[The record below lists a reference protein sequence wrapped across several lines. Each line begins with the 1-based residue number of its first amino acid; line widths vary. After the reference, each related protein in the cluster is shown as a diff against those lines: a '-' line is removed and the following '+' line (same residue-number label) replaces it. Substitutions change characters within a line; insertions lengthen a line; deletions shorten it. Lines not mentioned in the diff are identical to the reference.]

1 MKADQIIKNA
11 KIFTSGK
18 KHPQATALVV
28 KDGKFVYVGDEAGL
42 ANFEGEVT
50 DLGGKF
56 IMPGIIDSHV
66 HVTIGVA
73 FDYVDLGVRFEPD
86 GKQSA
91 MDFMS
96 AYIKEHPG
104 EKCYRFLVERHY
116 LKGEEITKED
126 LDKVSPDAE
135 LILLEGECHSN
146 WVNSKVLKR
155 MGIADDTPD
164 PVPGLAYYVRKDGHV
179 TGNSFETAS
188 WPILFDGTNELTEE
202 QIVASVSR
210 WIEFSKKEG
219 VSAVFDA
226 GFPEHNPVH
235 ERMYDV
241 LCKLDQE
248 GKLPIY
254 IDGCYVLTRP
264 SKMHEAIEEV
274 KRFNKKYNTEHL
286 KVHTL
291 KIFMDGTLKIETA
304 AMVTPYV
311 DTGVTGTTAFQPAQ
325 VAEILKALNEA
336 GLDLHVHTV
345 GEAASRVILDG
356 VELARKEL
364 GDKYHMKVTC
374 AHLEVQD
381 DADLDR
387 FAKLGVFANY
397 TPWWHN
403 GGGPG
408 ALAQM
413 LGERRS
419 RNMYRCKTVWNTG
432 ALVAWSSDNVAY
444 GDFTTWSPYLGMEI
458 GMTRTISEKT
468 NVPPYCISPETNPPY
483 EEKMNMEEML
493 LGYTI
498 NGAKQLGIEAKK
510 GSIEVGKDADFLVFD
525 KDLLTAEKEG
535 FSYNKPADVYF
546 AGKKVNG

>member
-1 MKADQIIKNA
+1 MKADTIIKNA
-11 KIFTSGK
+11 KIFTSDK
-18 KHPQATALVV
+18 KNPLATALVV
-28 KDGKFVYVGDEAGL
+28 NDGKFVYVGDEAGL
-42 ANFEGEVT
+42 KDFEGEVT

-86 GKQSA
+86 GKKGA

-96 AYIKEHPG
+96 SYIKEHPG
-104 EKCYRFLVERHY
+104 QKRYRFLVERHY
-116 LKGEEITKED
+116 LRGEEITKED
-126 LDKVSPDAE
+126 LDKVCPDAE

-155 MGIADDTPD
+155 MGIFDDTPD

-188 WPILFDGTNELTEE
+188 WPILFDGSSELTEE
-202 QIVASVSR
+202 QIRASVER
-210 WIEFSKKEG
+210 WIEWSKKQG

-364 GDKYHMKVTC
+364 GDKYHVRVTC

-413 LGERRS
+413 LGEKRS
-419 RNMYRCKTVWNTG
+419 MRMYRCNTVWNTG
-432 ALVAWSSDNVAY
+432 AQVAWSSDNVAY

-468 NVPPYCISPETNPPY
+468 NVPPYCISPKTNPPY
-483 EEKMNMEEML
+483 EEKMNIEEML
-493 LGYTI
+493 IGYTI
-498 NGAKQLGIEAKK
+498 NGARQLGIEAAK

-525 KDLLTAEKEG
+525 KDLLTAEHEG
-535 FSYNKPADVYF
+535 FSHNLPTVVFID
-546 AGKKVNG
+546 GKKVD

>member
-11 KIFTSGK
+11 RIFTSDK
-18 KHPQATALVV
+18 SNPQATALVV
-28 KDGKFVYVGDEAGL
+28 KDGKFVYVGNQADL
-42 ANFEGEVT
+42 SDYEGEVT
-50 DLGGKF
+50 DMGGKF

-73 FDYVDLGVRFEPD
+73 FDYADLGVRFEPD

-91 MDFMS
+91 LDFM
-96 AYIKEHPG
+96 AGYIKEHPG
-104 EKCYRFLVERHY
+104 QARYRFFVERKR
-116 LKGEEITKED
+116 LNGEEIVKED
-126 LDKVSPDAE
+126 LDSICPDKE

-155 MGIADDTPD
+155 MGITDETPD

-188 WPILFDGTNELTEE
+188 WPILFDGVNDLTDE
-202 QIVASVSR
+202 QIEASVQR
-210 WIEFSKKEG
+210 WIDFSKAAG
-219 VSAVFDA
+219 VTSVFDA

-235 ERMYDV
+235 ERMYEILARMD
-241 LCKLDQE
+241 KE

-274 KRFNKKYNTEHL
+274 KRFNRKFNSEHL

-311 DTGVTGTTAFQPAQ
+311 DTGYKGTTAFRPEQ

-345 GEAASRVILDG
+345 GEAASRVVLDG
-356 VELARKEL
+356 VELAQKEL
-364 GDKYHMKVTC
+364 GDKYHVKVTC
-374 AHLEVQD
+374 AHLEVQ
-381 DADLDR
+381 ADEDLTR
-387 FAKLGVFANY
+387 FAKLGVFANF
-397 TPWWHN
+397 TPWWHC

-408 ALAQM
+408 ILAPM
-413 LGERRS
+413 LGEKRS
-419 RNMYRCKTVWNTG
+419 RNMYRCKTVWDTG

-444 GDFTTWSPYLGMEI
+444 GDFLTWNPYLGMEI
-458 GMTRTISEKT
+458 GMVRCISEKA
-468 NVPPYCISPETNPPY
+468 NVPDYYVSPVPNPPAN
-483 EEKMNMEEML
+483 ETMNIEEML

-498 NGAKQLGIEAKK
+498 NGAKQLGIEASK
-510 GSIEVGKDADFLVFD
+510 GSIAPGKDADFLVFD
-525 KDLLTAEKEG
+525 KDLLTAEKDG
-535 FSYNKPADVYF
+535 FSHIKPSEVYSC
-546 AGKKVNG
+546 GKKLN

>member
-11 KIFTSGK
+11 KIFTSDK
-18 KHPQATALVV
+18 NSPQATALVV
-28 KDGKFVYVGDEAGL
+28 KDGKFVYVGNEAGL
-42 ANFEGEVT
+42 KGFEGEVT

-73 FDYVDLGVRFEPD
+73 FDYADLGVRFEPN
-86 GKQSA
+86 GKQGA
-91 MDFMS
+91 MDFMA

-104 EKCYRFLVERHY
+104 QKCYRFLLERHF
-116 LKGEEITKED
+116 LNGEEITKED
-126 LDKVSPDAE
+126 LDAICPDSE

-188 WPILFDGTNELTEE
+188 WPILFDGVNDLTDE
-202 QIVASVSR
+202 QIAASLQR
-210 WIEFSKKEG
+210 WIDFSKNAG

-226 GFPEHNPVH
+226 AFPEHNPIH
-235 ERMYDV
+235 ERMYEI
-241 LCKLDQE
+241 LCKLDKQ

-254 IDGCYVLTRP
+254 IDGSYVLTRP
-264 SKMHEAIEEV
+264 SKMHEALEEV
-274 KRFNKKYNTEHL
+274 RRFSRKFNSEHL

-304 AMVTPYV
+304 AQVTPYV
-311 DTGVTGTTAFQPAQ
+311 DTGVTGTTAFKPAQ
-325 VAEILKALNEA
+325 VAEILKSLNEA

-345 GEAASRVILDG
+345 GAAASRVVLDG
-356 VELARKEL
+356 VELAQKEL
-364 GDKYHMKVTC
+364 GDKYHVKVTC

-381 DADLDR
+381 DADLNR

-408 ALAQM
+408 ILAPM
-413 LGERRS
+413 LGEKRATT
-419 RNMYRCKTVWNTG
+419 MYRCKTVWNTG

-444 GDFTTWSPYLGMEI
+444 GDFMTWSPYLGMEI
-458 GMTRTISEKT
+458 GMTRTISKKT
-468 NVPPYCISPETNPPY
+468 NVPAYCISPELNPPA
-483 EEKMNMEEML
+483 EERMNIEEML

-498 NGAKQLGIEAKK
+498 NGAKQLGIEATK
-510 GSIEVGKDADFLVFD
+510 GSIEAGKDADFLVFD
-525 KDLLTAEKEG
+525 KDLLTAEHEG
-535 FSYNKPADVYF
+535 FSYNKPTDVYI
-546 AGKKVNG
+546 AGKKVN

>member
-1 MKADQIIKNA
+1 MKADYIIKNA
-11 KIFTSGK
+11 KIFTSNQNN
-18 KHPQATALVV
+18 PQATALAV

-42 ANFEGEVT
+42 ADYEGTVT
-50 DLGGKF
+50 DMGGKF

-73 FDYVDLGVRFEPD
+73 FDYTDLGVRFEPD
-86 GKQSA
+86 DKQGA

-104 EKCYRFLVERHY
+104 QKCYRFLLERRF
-116 LKGEEITKED
+116 LNGEEITKED
-126 LDKVSPDAE
+126 LDAVCPDSE

-188 WPILFDGTNELTEE
+188 WPILFDGTNDLTED
-202 QIVASVSR
+202 QIRASVER
-210 WIEFSKKEG
+210 WIEFSRKAG

-241 LCKLDQE
+241 LYKLDKE

-264 SKMHEAIEEV
+264 TKMHEAIEEV
-274 KRFNKKYNTEHL
+274 KRFNRKFNSEHL

-304 AMVTPYV
+304 AQVTPYV
-311 DTGVTGTTAFQPAQ
+311 DTGVTGTTAFKPAQ

-345 GEAASRVILDG
+345 GEASSRVVLDG
-356 VELARKEL
+356 VELARTEL
-364 GDKYHMKVTC
+364 GDKYHVKVTC

-381 DADLDR
+381 DADLSR

-413 LGERRS
+413 LGEKRS
-419 RNMYRCKTVWNTG
+419 TNMYRCKTVWNTG

-458 GMTRTISEKT
+458 GMTRSISEKT
-468 NVPPYCISPETNPPY
+468 NVPPYCISPIPNPPA
-483 EEKMNMEEML
+483 EEKMSTEEML
-493 LGYTI
+493 IGYTI

-510 GSIEVGKDADFLVFD
+510 GSIEAGKDADFLVFD
-525 KDLLTAEKEG
+525 KNLLTAEHEG
-535 FSYNKPADVYF
+535 FSHNSPAQVYMG
-546 AGKKVNG
+546 GKKMN